1 MNRLL
6 KTSFNSGTSK
16 QKSNVAAQSV
26 FHGDSTVIILLSP
39 PSALPNIPHMRRSNK
54 LPNQQQ
60 QLAAR
65 SYLRGG
71 RGVLTCKSLE
81 TRIPCPKQAQE
92 WHSAQ
97 PETAV
102 ESMGH
107 VGLS

>member
-26 FHGDSTVIILLSP
+26 FRGDSTVIILLSP

-65 SYLRGG
+65 QQLSPWGTR
-71 RGVLTCKSLE
+71 RINMQKFRNTDSL
-81 TRIPCPKQAQE
+81 
-92 WHSAQ
+92 S
-97 PETAV
+97 
-102 ESMGH
+102 
-107 VGLS
+107 